1 MAEGR
6 RSSRARRPTQRLG
19 TGSEPGPS
27 TRHSRFPSRL
37 RATVHR
43 CPALSRQIW
52 AKSVMSVLACFRI
65 SPPLTER
72 GLMPGAVCRY
82 SPEGSESEE
91 DPDLRLLQ
99 RSTAHETRSI
109 HPRGASSGPGRER
122 NANGAVPRV
131 LLRWSGRP
139 ESLDSQQPP
148 VQAMLR
154 SQPRD
159 RRQPGS
165 GRQPDSADEGAGGA
179 VAAGS
184 CELRPRREAAGMS
197 PDHGLRKSQRSTRS
211 TASPSPVPE
220 GLMRHPAD
228 ADGST
233 AAFTRM
239 PSQGAPPVSAPE
251 SARTNGFPLSPG
263 RTTRR
268 RLRHPDPAA
277 ANFPSPSVMETD
289 HTKAMVGDEQE
300 QLEEA
305 IRQSLLSSEES
316 QRAEGLGSRGAL
328 DHPAQRGRSG
338 LRIKLR
344 GAS

>member
-1 MAEGR
+1 M
-6 RSSRARRPTQRLG
+6 RL
-19 TGSEPGPS
+19 
-27 TRHSRFPSRL
+27 
-37 RATVHR
+37 
-43 CPALSRQIW
+43 
-52 AKSVMSVLACFRI
+52 
-65 SPPLTER
+65 
-72 GLMPGAVCRY
+72 AVCRY
-82 SPEGSESEE
+82 SPEASDPEE
-91 DPDLRLLQ
+91 DPDPRLLQ
-99 RSTAHETRSI
+99 RSTAHETRSF
-109 HPRGASSGPGRER
+109 HLDRGASSGPRRER

-139 ESLDSQQPP
+139 ESLGSQQPP

-165 GRQPDSADEGAGGA
+165 GRQPDSANEGAGGA
-179 VAAGS
+179 AAAGS
-184 CELRPRREAAGMS
+184 RELRPRREAAGMS
-197 PDHGLRKSQRSTRS
+197 PDHGLRKSQRSTRNTRS

-228 ADGST
+228 ANGSA

-239 PSQGAPPVSAPE
+239 PSQGMLPVAAAE
-251 SARTNGFPLSPG
+251 SAWTNGSLLTPG
-263 RTTRR
+263 RTTRG

-277 ANFPSPSVMETD
+277 AQFPSPFVIEGD
-289 HTKAMVGDEQE
+289 HNEAMMGDQQE

-305 IRQSLLSSEES
+305 IKQSLLTSEES
-316 QRAEGLGSRGAL
+316 QRAEDAESRAAL
-328 DHPAQRGRSG
+328 DQPAHRGRSG